1 MADPWAKDWQELTS
15 DEGTAAIVL
24 GYDEGTWSVRDESSP
39 DSCCKTWELLSEA
52 QQRAASVLGYDQARW
67 DAEYEGPQVSAE
79 EELWTAAESSD
90 PEAVS
95 RALTR
100 DPALDKLHGTAFCQ
114 QTVLHL
120 SCGGGDLEVVKV
132 LLEARAE
139 VNATDDEGATPLH
152 RVSFQGHFEVAKAL
166 LEAGADLEIRDKY
179 GNSAEDKARAGG
191 SDEVLALLEAVKPAS
206 AVQGEADSAV
216 FDSAILSGYGNAIA
230 CGIVVSAALLTA
242 LWAVRRKG

>member
-166 LEAGADLEIRDKY
+166 LEAGADLEISPPMQSSPTPPQDALAQLLVIPPKV
-179 GNSAEDKARAGG
+179 GKAFNSKFMPSPSVHFLVSFFSAHQRI
-191 SDEVLALLEAVKPAS
+191 LA
-206 AVQGEADSAV
+206 
-216 FDSAILSGYGNAIA
+216 
-230 CGIVVSAALLTA
+230 
-242 LWAVRRKG
+242 WW